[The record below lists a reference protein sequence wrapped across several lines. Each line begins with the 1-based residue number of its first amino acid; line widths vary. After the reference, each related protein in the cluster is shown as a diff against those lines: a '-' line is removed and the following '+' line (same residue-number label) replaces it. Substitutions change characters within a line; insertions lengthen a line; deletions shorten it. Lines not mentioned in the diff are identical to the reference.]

1 MTRKRAK
8 KLLMSMGYSRN
19 FAEWA
24 LRDRVFRPPNA
35 YIVHLGETT
44 RKRVFQQYLAPRKH
58 LFPVGRWPVSI
69 NFIPGLGCKPQ
80 LTFIIYGTNPW

>member
-1 MTRKRAK
+1 MA
-8 KLLMSMGYSRN
+8 MGYSRN

-24 LRDRVFRPPNA
+24 LNDRLFHVSNLT
-35 YIVHLGETT
+35 IVGMGAMT
-44 RKRVFQQYLAPRKH
+44 KARVYRQYLAPKEH

-69 NFIPGLGCKPQ
+69 NFISGLGCKPQ

>member
-19 FAEWA
+19 FAAWA
-24 LRDRVFRPPNA
+24 LNDSFIPVSNLTIVEMGAETKARVYR
-35 YIVHLGETT
+35 
-44 RKRVFQQYLAPRKH
+44 QYLAPKKH

>member
-1 MTRKRAK
+1 
-8 KLLMSMGYSRN
+8 MSMGYSRN

-24 LRDRVFRPPNA
+24 LNDRFIPVSNLT
-35 YIVHLGETT
+35 IVEMGAAA
-44 RKRVFQQYLAPRKH
+44 KARVYRQYVAPKKH
-58 LFPVGRWPVSI
+58 LFPVGRWPVPV

>member
-8 KLLMSMGYSRN
+8 KLLMAMGYSRN

-44 RKRVFQQYLAPRKH
+44 RQRVFQQYFASRVH
-58 LFPVGRWPVSI
+58 LFPVGRVSI
-69 NFIPGLGCKPQ
+69 NFIAGLGCKPQ

>member
-8 KLLMSMGYSRN
+8 KLLMAMGYSRN

-44 RKRVFQQYLAPRKH
+44 RQRVFQQGFASLGD
-58 LFPVGRWPVSI
+58 LLPVGRWPVSI
-69 NFIPGLGCKPQ
+69 NFTPGLGCKPQ
-80 LTFIIYGTNPW
+80 LTFIIYGTIPW